1 VNKSHTPVG
10 SFFLLSRIFFA
21 IVRGLASMLDS
32 NETNRFPTPL
42 TIPGADPSIKGSSLS
57 KITEL
62 GSCKVGIESRL
73 QVEGQSYL

>member
-1 VNKSHTPVG
+1 
-10 SFFLLSRIFFA
+10 
-21 IVRGLASMLDS
+21 MLDS